1 MRRSRLA
8 VLPLASCRRVSF
20 SFSPPSVRVTSSMT
34 FYWQPSAEPTATG
47 LLSGLRVKTP
57 TTSLGLGRSAAL
69 TGAVA
74 QLLSVGALQRAMSL
88 SRKILGTIAVV
99 GILVWGFI
107 MCVAALMA
115 SRFTASEVFY
125 GFFPVV
131 VFIFYAVIAIRPCR
145 AVTALVVGAMLH
157 VPLLFVMAAWY
168 RDAHESLVFAA
179 ALVFGAVVW
188 AIYVIQLRRH
198 ENAA

>member
-1 MRRSRLA
+1 
-8 VLPLASCRRVSF
+8 
-20 SFSPPSVRVTSSMT
+20 
-34 FYWQPSAEPTATG
+34 
-47 LLSGLRVKTP
+47 
-57 TTSLGLGRSAAL
+57 
-69 TGAVA
+69 
-74 QLLSVGALQRAMSL
+74 MSL